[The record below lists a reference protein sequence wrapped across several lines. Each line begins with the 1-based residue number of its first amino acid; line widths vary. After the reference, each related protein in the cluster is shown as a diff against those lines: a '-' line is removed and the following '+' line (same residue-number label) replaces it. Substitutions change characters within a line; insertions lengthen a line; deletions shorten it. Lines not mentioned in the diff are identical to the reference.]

1 MNQGRFAV
9 DTSPRFP
16 TDGASRRATE
26 DITIGATIFRRKAL
40 YPVGCLGKATCGTD
54 PGNESELGYLC
65 SWATEARPTDSIRR
79 TIGLRDLIL
88 ERRGRVAWLILNRP
102 ESLNAH
108 NLTMLAELPRE
119 WAELDADDDVGVIVL
134 TGRGKAFSAGADVKE
149 VAASGGGMRER
160 LQPFSDGESPTQASA
175 RSAGVSKP
183 VIAAVNGVC
192 AGGGLLLLAGCDLAV
207 AASTATFL
215 DPHVS
220 VGQTTGLEPVEL
232 VGIMPLGDIFRM
244 AFVGSYERLEATDAH
259 RLGLVSEVV
268 DPPDL
273 LEDRVQAL
281 AESICRNSRLH
292 FATSSGPY
300 SGPSR

>member
-1 MNQGRFAV
+1 M
-9 DTSPRFP
+9 
-16 TDGASRRATE
+16 
-26 DITIGATIFRRKAL
+26 
-40 YPVGCLGKATCGTD
+40 
-54 PGNESELGYLC
+54 GYE
-65 SWATEARPTDSIRR
+65 T
-79 TIGLRDLIL
+79 LIL

-108 NLTMLAELPRE
+108 NLTMLAELPRA
-119 WAELDADDDVGVIVL
+119 WAELDSDDDVGVIVL
-134 TGRGKAFSAGADVKE
+134 TGHGKAFSAGADVKE
-149 VAASGGGMRER
+149 VAASGGGIRER
-160 LQPFSDGESPTQASA
+160 LQPFSNGESPTQASA

-244 AFVGSYERLEATDAH
+244 AFVGSYERLEATAAH

-281 AESICRNSRLH
+281 AESICRNSPAALRHTKRALLGALEVGRTEALRGGWQEIVDMWSH
-292 FATSSGPY
+292 PDNAE
-300 SGPSR
+300 GPSARVEGRPPRWAPPSWTP